1 MVMVKPREDAR
12 TIFHATP
19 EDAGARLDQFLVR
32 LNPDVSRSRIQQL
45 IERGKV
51 EVNGKTVSR
60 AGLKLSGDEEVSLT
74 GPAEAPPLKAKPEKI
89 PLDIVYEDDSLAVV
103 NKPAGMMVHA
113 GAGAAEDDEEGDPRS
128 RGTLVNALLDRFKKL
143 SKEGGDLRPG
153 IVHRLDKETSGLIIV
168 AKTDVAH
175 RKLAEQF
182 SERKIRKKYI
192 ALVHGWLKDDHGTI
206 STAIGRDPVR
216 RNRMSTRTRDGRS
229 AISHYTAIERID
241 TVYGRFTLLEV
252 TIETGRT
259 HQIRVHLASLGHPV
273 VGDAL
278 YGAAVEIAPTAAEPV
293 RAMKS
298 NTKRARDRAA
308 TELARQLSE
317 GKAMTVQKKGAMR
330 RLEPVVLGRNFL
342 HAAELEF
349 AHPRTGRSLTLKSEL
364 PVKLHEF
371 LHHLRSSKR

>member
-1 MVMVKPREDAR
+1 MAKPRKETR
-12 TIFHATP
+12 TTFLATP
-19 EDAGARLDQFLVR
+19 EDAGSRLDQFLVR

-60 AGLKLSGDEEVSLT
+60 AGLKLGGDEEVALI

-89 PLDIVYEDDSLAVV
+89 PLDIIYEDDSLAVV

-113 GAGAAEDDEEGDPRS
+113 GAGAAEDEDEGDPRS
-128 RGTLVNALLDRFKKL
+128 RGTLVNALLYRFKKL
-143 SKEGGDLRPG
+143 SQEGGELRPG

-168 AKTDVAH
+168 AKTDAAH

-182 SERKIRKKYI
+182 SGRQVKKKYI
-192 ALVHGWLKDDHGTI
+192 ALVHGWLKDDSGTI
-206 STAIGRDPVR
+206 STVIGRDPVR

-229 AISHYTAIERID
+229 AISRYTTIERID
-241 TVYGRFTLLEV
+241 TAYGKFTLLDV
-252 TIETGRT
+252 SIETGRT

-278 YGAAVEIAPTAAEPV
+278 YGAAVEIAPTAAAPI
-293 RAMKS
+293 RAMKA
-298 NTKRARDRAA
+298 NTKRTRDRAA

-317 GKAMTVQKKGAMR
+317 DNGMIVQKKGAKR
-330 RLEPVVLGRNFL
+330 RLEPIALGRNFL

-349 AHPRTGRSLTLKSEL
+349 AHPKTGKPVMLKSDL
-364 PVKLHEF
+364 PVKLHQF
-371 LHHLRSSKR
+371 LHQLRSSKR